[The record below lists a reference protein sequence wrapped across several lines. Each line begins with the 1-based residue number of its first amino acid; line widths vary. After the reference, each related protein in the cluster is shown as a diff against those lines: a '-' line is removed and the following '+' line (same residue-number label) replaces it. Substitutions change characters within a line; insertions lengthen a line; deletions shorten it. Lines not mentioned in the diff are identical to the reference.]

1 MSDCRG
7 CGTAIAPS
15 CRRGRPRVWCSDAC
29 KPAKAPRPKI
39 AGICVGCGG
48 KFEGQAGKMYCG
60 DKCKYRA
67 KTRIPCTRCKG
78 PTGWTAGQRP
88 RTGKAICRPCRS
100 AVAVCPGRPGV
111 ARRDT
116 AADPFDVWT
125 CGYCGLG
132 CKRPAVKG
140 QRPKWCSAQ
149 CGANAAWNRRRARE
163 KAAFVEDVSPAAVFA
178 ADGYRCHLCDQMTD
192 PLERVPHPKAPTVD
206 HVVPL
211 AKGGT
216 HERANCRTACFRC
229 NCGKQD
235 RGGGEQFA
243 LVLEYEGAT

>member
-1 MSDCRG
+1 M
-7 CGTAIAPS
+7 
-15 CRRGRPRVWCSDAC
+15 WCSDAC

-48 KFEGQAGKMYCG
+48 KFEGQAGK
-60 DKCKYRA
+60 
-67 KTRIPCTRCKG
+67 
-78 PTGWTAGQRP
+78 
-88 RTGKAICRPCRS
+88 
-100 AVAVCPGRPGV
+100 
-111 ARRDT
+111 
-116 AADPFDVWT
+116 
-125 CGYCGLG
+125 
-132 CKRPAVKG
+132 
-140 QRPKWCSAQ
+140 
-149 CGANAAWNRRRARE
+149 
-163 KAAFVEDVSPAAVFA
+163 
-178 ADGYRCHLCDQMTD
+178 CDQMTD
-192 PLERVPHPKAPTVD
+192 PLERVPHPKAPTVG